1 MQTIEQARRMLE
13 GLCKMQEEGLAT
25 GLPCPRCGH
34 PRMRDRLVENSL
46 SRRVDVHICNVC
58 GMDEALRDMAG
69 SAPLPLNEW
78 GMIRGFDSKEG

>member
-1 MQTIEQARRMLE
+1 MRTIEEARQMLE
-13 GLCKMQEEGLAT
+13 ALGKTQEKGLAT

-69 SAPLPLNEW
+69 SPPLPLNEW
-78 GMIRGFDSKEG
+78 GMVLGFDSEEG